1 MPESAPPP
9 RLPKAVS
16 QRLSLYLRFL
26 EELESGQKDTV
37 SSSQLARALGL
48 TAAQVRRDLA
58 YFGQFGF
65 PGVGYK
71 VSNLVREIR
80 RILGT
85 DRVWQVALI
94 GAGNLGTALLRYRGF
109 RKQGFEIAAV
119 FDADPKLEGKAVSGV
134 TIRGVRDL
142 GKVVRETG
150 IKIAILAV
158 PAEAAADA
166 AKRCVEAGVLG
177 ILNFAP
183 IRLAVPESVVVH
195 AVDLALQLEQLA
207 FRMRLEGPSTRSR
220 LRARSS

>member
-1 MPESAPPP
+1 MPDQP

-26 EELESGQKDTV
+26 EGLEGSQKDTV
-37 SSSQLARALGL
+37 SSSQLARSLGL

-65 PGVGYK
+65 PGIGYK
-71 VSNLVREIR
+71 VPNLVREIR

-85 DRVWQVALI
+85 DRTWQVALV
-94 GAGNLGTALLRYRGF
+94 GAGNLGTALIRYRGF
-109 RKQGFEIAAV
+109 RKQGFEIASV
-119 FDADPKLEGKAVSGV
+119 FDADPKLEGKVVAGI
-134 TIRGVRDL
+134 TIRS
-142 GKVVRETG
+142 VRELPKIVRESA

-166 AKRCVEAGVLG
+166 AKKCVDAGVKG

-183 IRLAVPESVVVH
+183 VRLDVPESVVVH
-195 AVDLALQLEQLA
+195 PVDLALQLEQLA
-207 FRMRLEGPSTRSR
+207 FRMRLEETPVSG
-220 LRARSS
+220 

>member
-1 MPESAPPP
+1 MPDSSSP

-16 QRLSLYLRFL
+16 QRLSLYLRHL
-26 EELESGQKDTV
+26 EGLEGQRETV
-37 SSSQLARALGL
+37 SSSQLARSLGL

-71 VSNLVREIR
+71 VPNLVREIR

-85 DRVWQVALI
+85 DRTWQVALV

-119 FDADPKLEGKAVSGV
+119 FDADPKLEGKAISGIA
-134 TIRGVRDL
+134 IRSVRDL
-142 GKVVRETG
+142 AKVVRDAG
-150 IKIAILAV
+150 IRIAILAV
-158 PAEAAADA
+158 PAEAANDA
-166 AKRCVEAGVLG
+166 AKKCVEAGVKG

-183 IRLAVPESVVVH
+183 TRLEVPDSVIVH
-195 AVDLALQLEQLA
+195 PVDLALQLEQLA
-207 FRMRLEGPSTRSR
+207 FRMQLDDSSQV
-220 LRARSS
+220 RSS

>member
-1 MPESAPPP
+1 MPDSSPP

-26 EELESGQKDTV
+26 EGLEGHRDTV
-37 SSSQLARALGL
+37 SSSQLARSLGL

-65 PGVGYK
+65 PGIGYK
-71 VSNLVREIR
+71 VPNLVHEIR

-85 DRVWQVALI
+85 DRTWTVALV
-94 GAGNLGTALLRYRGF
+94 GAGNLGTALIRYRGF

-119 FDADPKLEGKAVSGV
+119 FDADPKLEGKSIAGIPV
-134 TIRGVRDL
+134 RPVRDL
-142 GKVVRETG
+142 SKVVRELA

-166 AKRCVEAGVLG
+166 AKKCVDAGVRG

-183 IRLAVPESVVVH
+183 VRLALPESVVVH
-195 AVDLALQLEQLA
+195 PVDLALQLEQLA
-207 FRMRLEGPSTRSR
+207 FRMRGEAP
-220 LRARSS
+220 

>member
-1 MPESAPPP
+1 MADSSPSSP

-26 EELESGQKDTV
+26 EGLESGHKDTV

-71 VSNLVREIR
+71 VSNLVQEIR

-85 DRVWQVALI
+85 DRTWNVALV

-109 RKQGFEIAAV
+109 RKQGFEIAHV
-119 FDADPKLEGKAVSGV
+119 FDADPKLEGKVISGISIKSV
-134 TIRGVRDL
+134 KDL
-142 GKVVRETG
+142 SKVVRDAG
-150 IKIAILAV
+150 IRIAILAV
-158 PAEAAADA
+158 PSEAANDA
-166 AKRCVEAGVLG
+166 AKRCVEAGVRG

-183 IRLAVPESVVVH
+183 TRLDVPDSVVVH
-195 AVDLALQLEQLA
+195 PVDLALQLEQLA
-207 FRMRLEGPSTRSR
+207 FRMRLDG
-220 LRARSS
+220 RSSSIASG